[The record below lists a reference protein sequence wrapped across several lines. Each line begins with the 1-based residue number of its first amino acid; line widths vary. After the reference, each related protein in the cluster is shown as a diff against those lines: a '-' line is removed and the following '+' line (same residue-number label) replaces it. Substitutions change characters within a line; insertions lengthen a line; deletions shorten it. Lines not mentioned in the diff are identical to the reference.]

1 MKKNQVNA
9 ILVNQ
14 TKRKNKI
21 FTYIC
26 CIFLMII
33 ISLTFLL
40 IYFENDKDYL
50 VNYQEDSNIDY
61 KVYLK
66 ENDFF
71 DTKYLDKN
79 NNYIASLIDYIKAD
93 FSYKI
98 SMEQENIEY
107 RYLYR
112 IESDVSVKEVG
123 SNKPL
128 YTDKQILLEVANQ
141 YANSSNN
148 VFINESLDID
158 YNKYNN
164 LIKKFISIYG
174 LNDINS
180 TLTIS
185 MYIDV
190 VGSCDEFNE
199 DTKNETIISLSIPL
213 TTETMEIDI
222 KNNLVEERDSVLI
235 CNDEISLNI
244 LYLFISI
251 VVGLISIFLIYKLI
265 LYIIK
270 TRTAETIY
278 DIELKKILN
287 YYHSY
292 IQKVNNN
299 FDLKKD
305 NGLEIDNEFIYKG
318 CQFFKLDAFTDMLE
332 IRDSIN
338 APILMST
345 NKENTATY
353 FIILDVTNKAIYV
366 YGLNVDDIKNKM
378 INNTKKL
385 KNM

>member
-14 TKRKNKI
+14 TKRRNKI
-21 FTYIC
+21 VTYIC
-26 CIFLMII
+26 CIILMII
-33 ISLTFLL
+33 FSLAFLL
-40 IYFENDKDYL
+40 IYFEKEKDYF
-50 VNYQEDSNIDY
+50 VNYHEDSNIDY

-71 DTKYLDKN
+71 DGGYLDEN
-79 NNYIASLIDYIKAD
+79 NKYISSLIDYIKAN
-93 FSYKI
+93 FTYQI
-98 SMEQENIEY
+98 TMEQKDVEY

-112 IESDVSVKEVG
+112 IESNINVKEVG

-128 YTDKQILLEVANQ
+128 YTDKQVLLEVDNQ
-141 YANSSNN
+141 YANSYDN
-148 VFINESLDID
+148 VIINESLDID

-164 LIKKFISIYG
+164 LIKKFVSIYG

-190 VGSCDEFNE
+190 VGSCDKFKE
-199 DTKNETIISLSIPL
+199 DTNNETIISLSIPL

-222 KNNLVEERDSVLI
+222 KNNLVEEKDSVLV
-235 CNDEISLNI
+235 CNDKSTFNI
-244 LYLFISI
+244 LYLITSVI
-251 VVGLISIFLIYKLI
+251 IGLIVIFLIYKLI

-299 FDLKKD
+299 FNLKED
-305 NGLEIDNEFIYKG
+305 NGLEIDNEFIYNG

-338 APILMST
+338 APILMSS

-353 FIILDVTNKAIYV
+353 FIILDVTNRAIYV

-378 INNTKKL
+378 INNTKEL